1 VNYLLD
7 TNAVIALMKG
17 NSGFLA
23 RLRQHRPRDF
33 AISSIVAHEL
43 YYGAYKSQN
52 AAENL
57 KRVEAL
63 QFEVLD
69 FDTEDARH
77 AGEVRA
83 ELALAG
89 TPSGPYDA
97 LIAGQALARALTLV
111 TRNTREFRRVSK
123 LNVEDWESQETQR
136 TSPNL

>member
-1 VNYLLD
+1 MNHLLD

-33 AISSIVAHEL
+33 AISSIVAQEL

-77 AGEVRA
+77 AGEVRV

-123 LNVEDWESQETQR
+123 LNVEDWES
-136 TSPNL
+136 

>member
-1 VNYLLD
+1 MNYLLD

-17 NSGFLA
+17 NGGFLA

-33 AISSIVAHEL
+33 AISSIVAHGL

-111 TRNTREFRRVSK
+111 IRNTWEFRHVSK
-123 LNVEDWESQETQR
+123 LNVEDWES
-136 TSPNL
+136 

>member
-1 VNYLLD
+1 MNHLLD

-123 LNVEDWESQETQR
+123 LNVEDWES
-136 TSPNL
+136 

>member
-1 VNYLLD
+1 MNYLLD

-33 AISSIVAHEL
+33 AISSIVAHGL

-52 AAENL
+52 AAKNL

-77 AGEVRA
+77 AGEVRSQ
-83 ELALAG
+83 LALAG
-89 TPSGPYDA
+89 TSSGPCDA

-111 TRNTREFRRVSK
+111 TRNTREFRHVSK
-123 LNVEDWESQETQR
+123 LNVEDWES
-136 TSPNL
+136 